1 MVDDQTCTPRFA
13 FAEPYKKPSFGAVFL
28 WRSWSKAEKHDA
40 HSRSRYYERP
50 EGSVLASFLQ
60 LISGAMPMQTQPD
73 STPSVSVIG
82 LGAMGS
88 GIAQT
93 LLEGGCT
100 VSVWNRSREKVDAL
114 VENGAIAC
122 TGPADA
128 LDANSHVIVCL
139 SDYQVWQQII
149 ESHDLAPHFKDTF
162 IIQLTT
168 GTIDDV
174 QAHASFIRDHGGHL
188 VDGAVMCYPRNLG
201 TDEAALLL
209 SGEPDA
215 MNHCSPILS
224 ILDATWT
231 NLGEDINR
239 PSVLSRSL
247 MSGLTG
253 AIMGLV
259 NGAAICR
266 AGGVPLDVFMK
277 FNEGTNSILLSE
289 QKRLIE
295 AIRDG
300 RTDETEASIKAW
312 REGNQALISV
322 AASLGTDLS
331 LQHAIQEV
339 FQKGGRKGLDEHD
352 ISALVDVFGPRK

>member
-1 MVDDQTCTPRFA
+1 M
-13 FAEPYKKPSFGAVFL
+13 
-28 WRSWSKAEKHDA
+28 H
-40 HSRSRYYERP
+40 
-50 EGSVLASFLQ
+50 
-60 LISGAMPMQTQPD
+60 TQPD
-73 STPSVSVIG
+73 SILSVSVIG
-82 LGAMGS
+82 LGAMGA
-88 GIAQT
+88 GIAHT
-93 LLEGGCT
+93 LIERGCK
-100 VSVWNRSREKVDAL
+100 VSVWNRSRKKVDAL
-114 VENGAIAC
+114 VSKGAIAC
-122 TGPADA
+122 DGPADA
-128 LDANSHVIVCL
+128 LDANTHVIVCL
-139 SDYQVWQQII
+139 SDYKVWQQII
-149 ESHDLAPHFKDTF
+149 ESHHLARHFQDTF

-174 QAHASFIRDHGGHL
+174 QAHASFIRDQGGHL
-188 VDGAVMCYPRNLG
+188 ADGAVMCYPRNLG

-209 SGEPDA
+209 SGEPDVL
-215 MNHCSPILS
+215 NECSPILS
-224 ILDATWT
+224 MLDANWT

-277 FNEGTNSILLSE
+277 FNEGTNSILLAE

-300 RTDETEASIKAW
+300 RTEETEASIKAW

-322 AASLGTDLS
+322 AASLGTHLS
-331 LQHAIQEV
+331 LQNAIQEV
-339 FQKGGRKGLDEHD
+339 FQEGRRKGLDEHD
-352 ISALVDVFGPRK
+352 ISALVDVFDPGE

>member
-1 MVDDQTCTPRFA
+1 
-13 FAEPYKKPSFGAVFL
+13 
-28 WRSWSKAEKHDA
+28 
-40 HSRSRYYERP
+40 
-50 EGSVLASFLQ
+50 
-60 LISGAMPMQTQPD
+60 MQTQPD

-352 ISALVDVFGPRK
+352 ISALVDVFGSRK